1 MVIQFDCGCFRLQ
14 EMETNKDAYVR
25 YDPTKENAWVKA
37 IFGALG
43 PSADDYY
50 KVEIRCLL
58 QLMVN

>member
-1 MVIQFDCGCFRLQ
+1 
-14 EMETNKDAYVR
+14 METNKDAYVR

-37 IFGALG
+37 IFDALG